1 MQLVERHIIK
11 STHLFFA
18 EIDALSFKSKNLYN
32 AALYI
37 LRQNYFYGW
46 GYLNYNALQK
56 MMQKSQQYQA
66 LPAKV
71 SQQILM
77 VLDKNW
83 QSFWAARSEYLQQ
96 PKKFLGQP
104 KLPLYKDK
112 QKGRNLLVYTVQA
125 ISSVQLRHGI
135 ISLSKTNIRVKT
147 QVPTDAIRQVRIVPK
162 CDCYIIEVVYE
173 QQKSTSPSVQGDGI
187 AAIDLGVNN
196 LATLTSNQLGFVPL
210 LINGRPLKSM
220 NYFYNKHRSRIQ
232 SKLRGNRSTS
242 SRIKSL
248 TRKRNQKVD
257 NYLHHA
263 SKLVV
268 ETLVAHRIGRLVI
281 GLNPLWKQAVALG
294 KVNNQHFVSIPHKR
308 FVDMLVYKC
317 QLAGISVLLIEESYT
332 SVASFIDRDAIPT
345 IGQVLDA
352 PVFSGKRIYRGLY
365 RSNSGVTLNADV
377 NGSLNILVKAFPDAK
392 WIGDKSCVVQPR
404 RISPLKVKTKGKSE
418 MVSRLA

>member
-11 STHLFFA
+11 STHNLFA
-18 EIDALSFKSKNLYN
+18 EIDDLSFKSKNIYN

-56 MMQKSQQYQA
+56 LMQTSVQYKA

-71 SQQILM
+71 SQQVLM

-104 KLPLYKDK
+104 KLPKYKDK

-147 QVPTDAIRQVRIVPK
+147 QVPFEAIRQVRIVPK
-162 CDCYIIEVVYE
+162 CDCYVIEVVYE
-173 QQKSTSPSVQGDGI
+173 QPDSTPQEAQCDGI

-232 SKLRGNRSTS
+232 SKLRGNCLTS
-242 SRIKSL
+242 ERIKSL
-248 TRKRNQKVD
+248 TRQRNQKVD

-268 ETLVAHRIGRLVI
+268 ATLVADRIGRLVI

-294 KVNNQHFVSIPHKR
+294 KVNNQHFVSIPHQR

-317 QLAGISVLLIEESYT
+317 KLAGISVLLIEESYT
-332 SVASFIDRDAIPT
+332 SVASFIDGDVIPT
-345 IGQVLDA
+345 IGKILSA
-352 PVFSGKRIYRGLY
+352 PVFSGKRIHRGLY
-365 RSNSGVTLNADV
+365 RSKGGVTLNADV
-377 NGSLNILVKAFPDAK
+377 NGSLNILVKAFPDAF